1 MELWLYVAVC
11 GLACLIILVSLGVMR
26 FKDIIRSDFWPE
38 FILKAMIVGV
48 LILCAFVVYDSYKT
62 MIWMDANNCVKTS
75 QHREVTYFV
84 SVLSGS
90 TTILVPQTSVE
101 YLYTCDNGK
110 TIWWN

>member
-1 MELWLYVAVC
+1 MDLWLYVAVC
-11 GLACLIILVSLGVMR
+11 GLACLIILIIIGVMR
-26 FKDIIRSDFWPE
+26 FKDIICSDFWPE
-38 FILKAMIVGV
+38 FIFKAVVVGF
-48 LILCAFVVYDSYKT
+48 LIFCAFVVYDSYKV
-62 MIWMDANNCVKTS
+62 MAWMDANNCVKTS
-75 QHREVTYFV
+75 QNREVTYFV